1 MALDASYAGIMVSRI
16 AGRGVTEIYS
26 QPVRTVVAFVTLQAG
41 HEMCDGF
48 SGRGGSIVTAG
59 TTPRHQSVIKI
70 RRAPCQSV
78 VATIALS

>member
-1 MALDASYAGIMVSRI
+1 MV
-16 AGRGVTEIYS
+16 EIYS

-59 TTPRHQSVIKI
+59 TTPRHQSMIKI
-70 RRAPCQSV
+70 RRAPRQSAV
-78 VATIALS
+78 TTVALS